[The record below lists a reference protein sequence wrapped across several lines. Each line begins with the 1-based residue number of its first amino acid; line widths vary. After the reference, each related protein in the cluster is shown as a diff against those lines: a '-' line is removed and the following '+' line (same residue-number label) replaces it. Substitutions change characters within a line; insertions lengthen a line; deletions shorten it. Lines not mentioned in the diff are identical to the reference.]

1 MPLILE
7 TDRLVLRNWAI
18 EDAEAAL
25 TIYSDPEV
33 MYFLH
38 RPPLQTVE
46 EARNLLETR
55 PIAQYREHGFSFWAV
70 VEKATGRV
78 IGSCGLKYLDNGPL
92 IEVGYHL
99 ARAAWGKG
107 YATEAAAASVRHGFE
122 KMQLAR
128 IWGVV
133 DPLNFASQRVLEKS
147 GLTYQGMGHYYNHDV
162 RVYAVDRPKTV
173 AGQAS

>member
-7 TDRLVLRNWAI
+7 TDRLVLRNWTL

-25 TIYSDPEV
+25 AIYSDPEV
-33 MYFLH
+33 MVFLH
-38 RPPLQTVE
+38 RPTIQTVE

-99 ARAAWGKG
+99 ARAAWGEG
-107 YATEAAAASVRHGFE
+107 YATEAAAASVRHGFGE
-122 KMQLAR
+122 VELAR
-128 IWGVV
+128 VWGVR
-133 DPLNFASQRVLEKS
+133 DALNVASERVLEKS
-147 GLTYQGMGHYYNHDV
+147 GLTYQGMCHYYNHDV
-162 RVYAVDRPKTV
+162 RVYAVDRPKSV
-173 AGQAS
+173 AGPAC

>member
-1 MPLILE
+1 MPWILE
-7 TDRLVLRNWAI
+7 TGRLALRTWAL

-38 RPPLQTVE
+38 RPALQTVE
-46 EARNLLETR
+46 AARNLLETR
-55 PIAQYREHGFSFWAV
+55 PIAQYREHGFGIWAV
-70 VEKATGRV
+70 VEKATGGL

-107 YATEAAAASVRHGFE
+107 YATEAATACVRHGFD
-122 KMQLAR
+122 KMRLER

-147 GLTYQGMGHYYNHDV
+147 GLTYQGMGHYYNHDL
-162 RVYAVDRPKTV
+162 RVYAVDRP
-173 AGQAS
+173 ANS